1 MPYAVVGGERVFYA
15 LHRSTLLHAPHLVLI
30 HGAGGN
36 HQHWGSAVRNLR
48 MANVYALDLPGHGH
62 SSGIGLGSIPDYASL
77 IPRFLD
83 ALQIGRALVAGHSM
97 GGAIALQVALDR
109 PQRVS
114 ALILVGTGA
123 RLRVLPAIL
132 DGILSD
138 PASTVEF
145 ICATAYSSST
155 PRELVRQGQRQML
168 GVAPQTIHDDFAAC
182 DLFDVIGRLEE
193 IHCPTLVVCGTED
206 RLTPVK
212 YSTFLTEKI
221 AGADLKLIEGAGHMV
236 MTEKPEFLAQA
247 LQVALASWKI

>member
-1 MPYAVVGGERVFYA
+1 MPYTAVGGERVFYA
-15 LHRSTLLHAPHLVLI
+15 CHRSTLLRAPHLLLV

-62 SSGIGLGSIPDYASL
+62 SSGTGLGSILDYASF
-77 IPRFLD
+77 IWKFLD
-83 ALQIGRALVAGHSM
+83 ALQIERAMIGGHSM
-97 GGAIALQVALDR
+97 GGAIAMQVALDR

-114 ALILVGTGA
+114 GLVLVGTGA

-168 GVAPQTIHDDFAAC
+168 EVAPQTIHDDFAAC
-182 DLFDVIGRLEE
+182 NLFDVIGRLEE

-236 MTEKPEFLAQA
+236 MTEKPEPLAQA
-247 LQVALASWKI
+247 LQVALARWKI

>member
-1 MPYAVVGGERVFYA
+1 M
-15 LHRSTLLHAPHLVLI
+15 
-30 HGAGGN
+30 
-36 HQHWGSAVRNLR
+36 
-48 MANVYALDLPGHGH
+48 
-62 SSGIGLGSIPDYASL
+62 
-77 IPRFLD
+77 
-83 ALQIGRALVAGHSM
+83 
-97 GGAIALQVALDR
+97 QVALDR

-114 ALILVGTGA
+114 GLMLVGTGA

-236 MTEKPEFLAQA
+236 MAEKPELLAQA
-247 LQVALASWKI
+247 LQVALARWKI